1 MNVLETGQENH
12 PGNSDTTTSEMV
24 FIRDSY
30 RGSGKLK
37 NKVALITGGDSGIGK
52 AVALHFAREG
62 ADIAILHH
70 PTEDRDANVT
80 KKLIEKEGRHCLLI
94 CGDLLDPYIP
104 QQTIQAVMERFDKLD
119 ILVNNAAVQHP
130 QEDFTKIKTEDLEE
144 TFGVNVVANFKMTRE
159 ALKHLKEGAVIIN
172 TVSVV
177 AYQGHGWL
185 IDYSASKGALISFT
199 RSLSTNLAPKKI
211 RVNAVAPGPIWTPL
225 VTSTFPDQ
233 KKGDFG
239 KNTPMQRGGQPCE
252 VATAFVFLASEDSSY
267 ISGQVIHPNG
277 GDIINT

>member
-1 MNVLETGQENH
+1 MNLLEIIQDNH
-12 PGNSDTTTSEMV
+12 PGVSNETTSEMV

-30 RGSGKLK
+30 RGSNKLK

-62 ADIAILHH
+62 ADIAILYH
-70 PTEDRDANVT
+70 PTEDKDANAT
-80 KKLIEKEGRHCLLI
+80 KQLIEKERRHCLLI

-104 QQTIQAVMERFDKLD
+104 QQAIQAVMERFGQLD

-130 QEDFTKIKTEDLEE
+130 QEDFTKIKTEDMEE
-144 TFGVNVVANFKMTRE
+144 TFGVNVLANIKMTRE

-177 AYQGHGWL
+177 AYQGHGFL

-199 RSLSTNLAPKKI
+199 RSLSSNLAQKKI

-233 KKGDFG
+233 KREDFG

>member
-1 MNVLETGQENH
+1 MNLVEIIQGNH
-12 PGNSDTTTSEMV
+12 PGSGDKTTSKMV

-30 RGSGKLK
+30 RGSDKLK

-62 ADIAILHH
+62 ADIAILYH
-70 PTEDRDANVT
+70 PTEDKDANAT
-80 KKLIEKEGRHCLLI
+80 KKLIEKEGQHCLLI

-104 QQTIQAVMERFDKLD
+104 QQAIQAVMKHFKKLD
-119 ILVNNAAVQHP
+119 ILVNNAAVQRP

-144 TFGVNVVANFKMTRE
+144 TFGVNVFATIKMTRE

-185 IDYSASKGALISFT
+185 IDYSASKGAIISFT
-199 RSLSTNLAPKKI
+199 RSLSANLAQKNI

-225 VTSTFPDQ
+225 VTSTFPEQ
-233 KKGDFG
+233 NKEDFG

>member
-1 MNVLETGQENH
+1 
-12 PGNSDTTTSEMV
+12 
-24 FIRDSY
+24 
-30 RGSGKLK
+30 
-37 NKVALITGGDSGIGK
+37 
-52 AVALHFAREG
+52 
-62 ADIAILHH
+62 
-70 PTEDRDANVT
+70 
-80 KKLIEKEGRHCLLI
+80 LIEKEGQHCLLI

-104 QQTIQAVMERFDKLD
+104 QQAIQAVMKHFKKLD
-119 ILVNNAAVQHP
+119 ILVNNAAVQRP

-144 TFGVNVVANFKMTRE
+144 TFGVNVFATIKMTRE

-185 IDYSASKGALISFT
+185 IDYSASKGAIISFT
-199 RSLSTNLAPKKI
+199 RSLSANLAQKNI

-225 VTSTFPDQ
+225 VTSTFPEQ
-233 KKGDFG
+233 NKEDFG

>member
-1 MNVLETGQENH
+1 MLTFLST
-12 PGNSDTTTSEMV
+12 P
-24 FIRDSY
+24 
-30 RGSGKLK
+30 LK
-37 NKVALITGGDSGIGK
+37 QL
-52 AVALHFAREG
+52 
-62 ADIAILHH
+62 
-70 PTEDRDANVT
+70 P
-80 KKLIEKEGRHCLLI
+80 
-94 CGDLLDPYIP
+94 
-104 QQTIQAVMERFDKLD
+104 KLD
-119 ILVNNAAVQHP
+119 ILVNNAAVQRP
-130 QEDFTKIKTEDLEE
+130 QEDFTKIKTEHLEE
-144 TFGVNVVANFKMTRE
+144 TFGVNVFATIKMTRE

-185 IDYSASKGALISFT
+185 IDYSASKGAIISFT
-199 RSLSTNLAPKKI
+199 RSLSANLAQKNI

-225 VTSTFPDQ
+225 VTSTFPEQ
-233 KKGDFG
+233 NKEDFG